1 MAETQQQVKD
11 PGIQIPNEQVPNKEP
26 QSENVEPQFTEIEKI
41 ALEQGW
47 RPKEEWTG
55 DPEDWRD
62 ARAYVDRGEMI
73 GKLKTTN
80 AEIKELKQMLAYMSE
95 HNKKVYVSGYQKA
108 IADLKAQ
115 RIAALKDENFEAVAA
130 IEEAIDQHKDAMQQV
145 QRQPTVNTGE
155 SVQTKKELEA
165 EWMAKNGWYK
175 TEATMRHWA
184 NGMAIDYKRVN
195 PGADD
200 AEIYEFLT
208 KEVRKEFPHKFRRS
222 GGAPNP
228 DGEGRQADSV
238 RNDKGSGN
246 VESLWKQMLSEM
258 PEDQAR
264 AAQSIVKSVPGMTK
278 ERYLKDYGLIKGG
291 R

>member
-1 MAETQQQVKD
+1 MAETQQQD
-11 PGIQIPNEQVPNKEP
+11 PGIKIEGEQVPSNEPNVENKEP
-26 QSENVEPQFTEIEKI
+26 QFTAIEQK

-55 DPEDWRD
+55 DPDDWRD
-62 ARAYVDRGEMI
+62 AKAYVDRGEMI

-95 HNKKVYVSGYQKA
+95 HNKKVYVAGYQKA
-108 IADLKAQ
+108 IAELKAQ
-115 RIAALKDENFEAVAA
+115 RVAAMKDENFEAVAA
-130 IEEAIDQHKDAMQQV
+130 IEEAIDQHKDAITQV

-155 SVQTKKELEA
+155 SAQTKKELEA
-165 EWMAKNGWYK
+165 QWLAQNSWYK

-195 PGADD
+195 PAADD

-208 KEVRKEFPHKFRRS
+208 KEVKKEFPHKFRKVVA
-222 GGAPNP
+222 APNP
-228 DGEGRQADSV
+228 DGEGRKAESTGRDS
-238 RNDKGSGN
+238 KGTSN

-264 AAQSIVKSVPGMTK
+264 AAQSIVKNVPGMTK
-278 ERYLKDYGLIKGG
+278 EKYLKDYGLIKGG